1 MQHAAW
7 RTSDR
12 PQTGGALQASSCF
25 KAAHFCKGHLRQ
37 PLSAGRGRRI
47 CVAAMAKG
55 SQSKRVVLWFRD
67 DLRLHDNYT
76 VASAAKMVKAGQASE
91 VRSQLVSAAPFV
103 MLPGWVIV
111 LH

>member
-7 RTSDR
+7 RTAHS
-12 PQTGGALQASSCF
+12 PQTSGALQATSCF
-25 KAAHFCKGHLRQ
+25 KAANFCKGHLHQ
-37 PLSAGRGRRI
+37 SLSAGRGRRI

-67 DLRLHDNYT
+67 DLRLRDNYT

-91 VRSQLVSAAPFV
+91 VRN
-103 MLPGWVIV
+103 
-111 LH
+111 

>member
-1 MQHAAW
+1 MAHANQ
-7 RTSDR
+7 
-12 PQTGGALQASSCF
+12 PQTCGALQATSCF

-37 PLSAGRGRRI
+37 LPSAGRGRRI
-47 CVAAMAKG
+47 CIAAMAKG

-91 VRSQLVSAAPFV
+91 VGGQLPRFWTAWVGSSAA
-103 MLPGWVIV
+103 LT
-111 LH
+111 LECRA